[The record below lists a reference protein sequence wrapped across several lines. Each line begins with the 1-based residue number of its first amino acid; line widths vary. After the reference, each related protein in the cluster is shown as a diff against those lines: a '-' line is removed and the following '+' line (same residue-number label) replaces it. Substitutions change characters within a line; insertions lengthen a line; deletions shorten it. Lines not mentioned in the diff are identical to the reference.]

1 MGVMLRVSARHEQGV
16 KMKRSLKKLAGWVI
30 GLVLLGVMVH
40 NIPGVF
46 QLLLIGGTVIFL
58 ARMMTKK

>member
-1 MGVMLRVSARHEQGV
+1 MLRVSARHEQGV

>member
-1 MGVMLRVSARHEQGV
+1 
-16 KMKRSLKKLAGWVI
+16 MKRSLKKLAGWVI

>member
-1 MGVMLRVSARHEQGV
+1 MLRVSARHEQGV

-46 QLLLIGGTVIFL
+46 QLLLIGGTVDL
-58 ARMMTKK
+58 PG